1 MSRRRAWLAE
11 IALAAEKSPPLMSAQ
26 FVNKRASMT
35 GAPLKYFVILV
46 ALAAAGFSFFYARRT
61 APACAGDGK
70 YMASVADCQAWGL
83 DAALCRQAVDKARAV
98 ASRAAPKTETMFQCE
113 LRFTDCFEN
122 PAGGFSPRPAFC
134 LRAGGE
140 PTEIRYLEYEA
151 DRRNRK
157 KTKEVRI
164 D

>member
-1 MSRRRAWLAE
+1 M
-11 IALAAEKSPPLMSAQ
+11 IIFAA
-26 FVNKRASMT
+26 V
-35 GAPLKYFVILV
+35 
-46 ALAAAGFSFFYARRT
+46 AAAGTVAFYARRT
-61 APACAGDGK
+61 IPACGENGK

-83 DAALCRQAVDKARAV
+83 DANLCKQAVEKARAV
-98 ASRAAPKTETMFQCE
+98 AARAAPKTETMFQCE

-134 LRAGGE
+134 LRADGE
-140 PTEIRYLEYEA
+140 PREVRYLEYES

>member
-1 MSRRRAWLAE
+1 
-11 IALAAEKSPPLMSAQ
+11 
-26 FVNKRASMT
+26 
-35 GAPLKYFVILV
+35 
-46 ALAAAGFSFFYARRT
+46 
-61 APACAGDGK
+61 
-70 YMASVADCQAWGL
+70 MASVADCQAWGL
-83 DAALCRQAVDKARAV
+83 DAKLCKEAVEKARAV
-98 ASRAAPKTETMFQCE
+98 AARAAPKTETMFQCE

-134 LRAGGE
+134 LRADGE
-140 PTEIRYLEYEA
+140 PTEIRYLEYES